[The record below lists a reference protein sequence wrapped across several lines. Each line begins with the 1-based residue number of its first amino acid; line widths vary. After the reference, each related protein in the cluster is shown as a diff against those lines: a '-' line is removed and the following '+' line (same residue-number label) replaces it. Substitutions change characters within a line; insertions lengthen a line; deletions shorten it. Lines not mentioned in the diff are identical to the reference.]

1 MMGASAGST
10 CEKLSGVGSCLS
22 SFAVMCACCEK
33 LLAAGVCPGLMSPSV
48 SSAWM
53 TGEPKPF
60 HRQEVL
66 RRLVRS
72 DGLRLIQPSPA
83 TRAVQSN

>member
-1 MMGASAGST
+1 
-10 CEKLSGVGSCLS
+10 
-22 SFAVMCACCEK
+22 
-33 LLAAGVCPGLMSPSV
+33 
-48 SSAWM
+48 M

-72 DGLRLIQPSPA
+72 DGLRLIQPYPMLQEQCHQIEKPDP
-83 TRAVQSN
+83 VDQSLEICIGCNWPDIGREIQTSES